1 MISNSVNTNT
11 PSIEENQTFV
21 ATFNS
26 DEPVTWS
33 LSGIDSSLFTISAIN
48 QPSSSGSTSSSD
60 STQAQL
66 SFSSAPDYEQPADSN
81 SDNVY
86 EITVTATD
94 SESNESNFPMSVAVT
109 DQSEAVSSDSPPSI
123 TLNGVNPQIISL
135 GNSYLELGAVAED
148 VEDGILTDQIII
160 SGVSLINNNV
170 VGSYTVQ
177 YSVTDSSGNTT
188 IANRT
193 VEIIDT
199 TPPQLSL
206 NGNSI
211 ISIEVGTTYNE
222 LGASATDN
230 YDDNNTITSTI
241 SISGSVNTATLG
253 SYTVSYDVT
262 DSSGNSAS
270 TLIRTINVVDTT
282 IPVLSLL
289 GSSPVNIE
297 LNEAYTDDGATA
309 TDNYDDN
316 ATLTAQINLS
326 GTVDNT
332 VVGSYTLTYNVSD
345 SSNNQAT
352 PISRVVNVEDNIKPV
367 ITLLGDSTIS
377 IEVGTNFT
385 DPGVVAT
392 DNYDDDSSV
401 TGSISVSGSVDTSNL
416 GTYLLTYSVSDS
428 SGNAA
433 DSVERTV
440 QIVDTTAPIISLNG
454 NSSINHTY
462 QTTFIDPGATVTD
475 NYDTNLSSL
484 IVVSGSVNENSLG
497 TYNLLYDVND
507 SSGNAAV
514 TVTRQVTVLDDLPP
528 VITLTGDSVVYLAI
542 GDSYV
547 DDGATANDN
556 YDGVLTGAIVTSG
569 TVNTSTVGTYTIS
582 FNVTDSNGNQAT
594 QVTRTV
600 IVGTPPLITLQGDN
614 PMTIEIGSNYIELGA
629 IASDPEDGD
638 LTSSI
643 SISGAVNTDVIGTY
657 QIQYSVTDSEG
668 NTTFLNRTVQ
678 VVDSTKPTIQLIGD
692 STVSVEVG
700 GSFSDPGAT
709 ASDTNDGDL
718 TSSIVVS
725 GTFDLNSTGTYALTY
740 NVSDSAG
747 NSADSVTRTIIVE
760 DTTPPQFSLNGDPNL
775 DIDLNSVFIDPGATA
790 IDSYDGDISS
800 SVNIIGNVD
809 TSTIGSTTLYYNVS
823 DSAGNAASQLVRT
836 VNVVEN
842 TLPIISLIGDASITI
857 EVFSSFVDEGATA
870 TDNYDGNIT
879 NDIVSTG
886 TVDPSTVGV
895 SIIRYNVTDSSGNS
909 AVEVTRTVTVQD
921 TTAPI
926 LSLIGDASMSLE
938 LGETFNDPGATATDN
953 YDGNITNNITI
964 SGSVDVNSAGTYVIA
979 YNVTDSQGNVANQII
994 RTVVVGTP
1002 PSINLQGDNPLT
1014 FNMAQRILNLE
1025 LHLQM
1030 LRTGI

>member
-1 MISNSVNTNT
+1 M
-11 PSIEENQTFV
+11 SIV
-21 ATFNS
+21 
-26 DEPVTWS
+26 
-33 LSGIDSSLFTISAIN
+33 
-48 QPSSSGSTSSSD
+48 
-60 STQAQL
+60 
-66 SFSSAPDYEQPADSN
+66 
-81 SDNVY
+81 
-86 EITVTATD
+86 
-94 SESNESNFPMSVAVT
+94 VT
-109 DQSEAVSSDSPPSI
+109 DQTESPNTNSPPSI
-123 TLNGVNPQIISL
+123 TLNGSDPQIITL
-135 GNSYLELGAVAED
+135 GNTYIESGAVAED

-160 SGVSLINNNV
+160 SGVSLINTNIL
-170 VGSYTVQ
+170 GSYTVQ

-188 IANRT
+188 IVNRT
-193 VEIIDT
+193 VEVIDT

-253 SYTVSYDVT
+253 SYTVSYNVS

-282 IPVLSLL
+282 IPVLFLL

-297 LNEAYTDDGATA
+297 LNGAYTDDGATA

-316 ATLTAQINLS
+316 ATLTSQINLS
-326 GTVDNT
+326 GSVDNT
-332 VVGSYTLTYNVSD
+332 IVGSYTLTYNVSD

-352 PISRVVNVEDNIKPV
+352 PVSRVVNVEDNIKPV
-367 ITLLGDSTIS
+367 ITLLGNTTVTV
-377 IEVGTNFT
+377 EVDTNFT
-385 DPGVVAT
+385 DPGAVAT
-392 DNYDDDSSV
+392 DNYDNDSSL
-401 TGSISVSGSVDTSNL
+401 TGSISVSGSIDISNL

-433 DSVERTV
+433 NTVERTV
-440 QIVDTTAPIISLNG
+440 QVVDTTEPIISLNG

-462 QTTFIDPGATVTD
+462 QTAFVDPGATVTD

-497 TYNLLYDVND
+497 TYNLLYDVSD
-507 SSGNAAV
+507 SSGNAAE
-514 TVTRQVTVLDDLPP
+514 TITRQVTVLDDLPP

-556 YDGVLTGAIVTSG
+556 HDGVLTGAIFTSG
-569 TVNTSTVGTYTIS
+569 TVTTSNVGTYTIS
-582 FNVTDSNGNQAT
+582 YNVTDSNGNQAFQET
-594 QVTRTV
+594 ITV
-600 IVGTPPLITLQGDN
+600 IVLTPPLITLQGDN

-678 VVDSTKPTIQLIGD
+678 VIDSTKPTIQLIGD

-700 GSFSDPGAT
+700 GSFIDPGAT
-709 ASDTNDGDL
+709 ASDSNDGDI
-718 TSSIVVS
+718 TSSIIIS

-760 DTTPPQFSLNGDPNL
+760 DTSPPQFSLNGDSNL
-775 DIDLNSVFIDPGATA
+775 DIDLNTVFVDPGATA
-790 IDSYDGDISS
+790 IDSYEGDISS

-809 TSTIGSTTLYYNVS
+809 TSIIGSTTLFYNVS
-823 DSAGNAASQLVRT
+823 DSSGNAASQLVRT

-842 TLPIISLIGDASITI
+842 TLPIISLIGDASVTI

-879 NDIVSTG
+879 NTIVSTG

-921 TTAPI
+921 TTVPI
-926 LSLIGDASMSLE
+926 ISLIGDASMSLE
-938 LGETFNDPGATATDN
+938 LGDTFNDPGATATDN
-953 YDGNITNNITI
+953 YDGNITNIITV

-979 YNVTDSQGNVANQII
+979 YNVTDSQGNVATQII

-1002 PSINLQGDNPLT
+1002 PSINLQGENPQTLQYGVNYIELGATSFDVEDGDLT
-1014 FNMAQRILNLE
+1014 SSISINGTVNSSILGTYNIQYSVTDSSGNTTIVQRVVNVVDTTLPIINLIGNTSE
-1025 LHLQM
+1025 NIEVGSVYSDPGS
-1030 LRTGI
+1030 TNAV

>member
-1 MISNSVNTNT
+1 MNLIFLFDCVTEQTESQNTN
-11 PSIEENQTFV
+11 
-21 ATFNS
+21 
-26 DEPVTWS
+26 
-33 LSGIDSSLFTISAIN
+33 
-48 QPSSSGSTSSSD
+48 
-60 STQAQL
+60 
-66 SFSSAPDYEQPADSN
+66 
-81 SDNVY
+81 
-86 EITVTATD
+86 
-94 SESNESNFPMSVAVT
+94 
-109 DQSEAVSSDSPPSI
+109 SPPSI
-123 TLNGVNPQIISL
+123 TLNGSNPQIITL
-135 GNSYLELGAVAED
+135 GNNYIESAAVAED
-148 VEDGILTDQIII
+148 DEDGILTDQIII
-160 SGVSLINNNV
+160 SGVSLINTNIWDHP
-170 VGSYTVQ
+170 VQ

-193 VEIIDT
+193 VEVIDT

-253 SYTVSYDVT
+253 SYTVSYNVS

-297 LNEAYTDDGATA
+297 LNGAYTDDGATA

-367 ITLLGDSTIS
+367 ITLLGNTTVTV
-377 IEVGTNFT
+377 EVDTNFT
-385 DPGVVAT
+385 DPGAVAT
-392 DNYDDDSSV
+392 DNYDNDSSL
-401 TGSISVSGSVDTSNL
+401 TGSISVSGSIDISNL

-433 DSVERTV
+433 NTVERTV
-440 QIVDTTAPIISLNG
+440 QVVDTTEPIISLNG

-462 QTTFIDPGATVTD
+462 QTAFVDPGATVTD

-497 TYNLLYDVND
+497 TYNLLYDVSD
-507 SSGNAAV
+507 SSGNAAE
-514 TVTRQVTVLDDLPP
+514 TITRQVTVLDDLPP

-569 TVNTSTVGTYTIS
+569 TVTTSTVGTYTIS
-582 FNVTDSNGNQAT
+582 YNVTDSNGNQAV

-678 VVDSTKPTIQLIGD
+678 VIDSTKPTIQLIGD

-700 GSFSDPGAT
+700 GSFIDPGAT
-709 ASDTNDGDL
+709 ASDSNDGDI
-718 TSSIVVS
+718 TSSIIIS

-747 NSADSVTRTIIVE
+747 NSADSVTRTIIVG
-760 DTTPPQFSLNGDPNL
+760 DTTPPQFSLNGNSNL
-775 DIDLNSVFIDPGATA
+775 NIDLNSVFVEPGATA
-790 IDSYDGDISS
+790 IDSFEGDISS

-809 TSTIGSTTLYYNVS
+809 TSTIGSTTLFYNVS
-823 DSAGNAASQLVRT
+823 DSAGNAANQLVRI

-842 TLPIISLIGDASITI
+842 TLPIISLIGDASVSI
-857 EVFSSFVDEGATA
+857 EVFSYYIDQGSTA
-870 TDNYDGNIT
+870 SDNYDGNIT
-879 NDIVSTG
+879 NAIVSTG
-886 TVDPSTVGV
+886 TVDLSTVGV

-921 TTAPI
+921 TTHR
-926 LSLIGDASMSLE
+926 
-938 LGETFNDPGATATDN
+938 F
-953 YDGNITNNITI
+953 Y
-964 SGSVDVNSAGTYVIA
+964 
-979 YNVTDSQGNVANQII
+979 
-994 RTVVVGTP
+994 R
-1002 PSINLQGDNPLT
+1002 
-1014 FNMAQRILNLE
+1014 
-1025 LHLQM
+1025 
-1030 LRTGI
+1030 